1 MLKRNNLCLIIFS
14 RNEKKQLLQKIEN
27 GEDSFTQFKVNI
39 TRSESLA
46 NEFVAFANAKG
57 GYLIVGVNDNKQII
71 GLTDKDISQLNLL
84 IANVASQNVKP
95 PIYPISEIIAIDDKK
110 IVLINIEQG
119 FDKPYSTSSGFYY
132 TKVGSDKR
140 KISREELKRL
150 FAHSGSFFADET
162 VNLKTDIDDID
173 EQKFYKFFH
182 QKKAKE
188 FKKSGLNL
196 VTVLQNMNLSDGKH
210 LTLAG
215 ILLFGIEPQ
224 RFYPMFNIQAIY
236 CKGNTLH
243 NNYIDKKY
251 FEGTIYS
258 LFEQAMMFLNSYLR
272 SIQDKE
278 TFNTLGKLE
287 IPREALEEIVIN
299 ALIHRD
305 FYINSSIKIFIFDNR
320 VEIISPG
327 KLPNSL
333 TVEKIKNGLSVARNP
348 IFHSIAPFILSY
360 SGFGTGIERVIE
372 LYENVEFINDTDKE
386 QFITIFH
393 RLTSIC

>member
-1 MLKRNNLCLIIFS
+1 MNKTELL
-14 RNEKKQLLQKIEN
+14 EKIKN
-27 GEDSFTQFKVNI
+27 GEDSFTQFKLNI

-57 GYLIVGVNDNKQII
+57 GYLIVGVDDNKQII
-71 GLTDKDISQLNLL
+71 GLTDKEISQLNLL

-110 IVLINIEQG
+110 IVLINIEEG

-150 FAHSGSFFADET
+150 FAHSGSFFADEA
-162 VNLKTDIDDID
+162 VNVKSHINDIDH
-173 EQKFYKFFH
+173 QQFYRFF
-182 QKKAKE
+182 QNKKATD
-188 FKKSGLNL
+188 FKNTGLDL
-196 VTVLQNMNLSDGKH
+196 ATVLQNMNLSDGKH

-215 ILLFGIEPQ
+215 ILLFGMEPQ
-224 RFYPMFNIQAIY
+224 RFYPMFNIQTIY
-236 CKGNTLH
+236 CKGNNIH
-243 NNYIDKKY
+243 NSYIDKKY
-251 FEGTIYS
+251 FQGPIYS
-258 LFEQAMMFLNSYLR
+258 LFEQTMRFFYSSLR

-278 TFNTLGKLE
+278 TFNTVGKLE
-287 IPREALEEIVIN
+287 IPLEALKEIVIN

-305 FYINSSIKIFIFDNR
+305 YYINSSIKIFIFDNR

-360 SGFGTGIERVIE
+360 SGFGTGIERVIS
-372 LYENVEFINDTDKE
+372 LYENVEFINDTEKE
-386 QFITIFH
+386 QFITIFY
-393 RLTSIC
+393 RVKNNL